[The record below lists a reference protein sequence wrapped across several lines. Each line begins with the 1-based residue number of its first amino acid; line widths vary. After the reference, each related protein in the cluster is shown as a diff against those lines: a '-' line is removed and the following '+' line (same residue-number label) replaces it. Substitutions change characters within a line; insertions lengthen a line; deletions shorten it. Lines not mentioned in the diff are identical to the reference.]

1 MKKPSRPRIELNIHL
16 RLIVAEEPD
25 DERPSL
31 SVRTYDTDGSEVT
44 QVTRPIA
51 KCEATDLGRKVGS

>member
-1 MKKPSRPRIELNIHL
+1 MANRKKTTTLVLL
-16 RLIVAEEPD
+16 RVVEEFTD

>member
-1 MKKPSRPRIELNIHL
+1 MKKTRHIAELTVHL
-16 RLIVAEEPD
+16 RLVRVEEFTD

-51 KCEATDLGRKVGS
+51 KCEATDLSRKVGS